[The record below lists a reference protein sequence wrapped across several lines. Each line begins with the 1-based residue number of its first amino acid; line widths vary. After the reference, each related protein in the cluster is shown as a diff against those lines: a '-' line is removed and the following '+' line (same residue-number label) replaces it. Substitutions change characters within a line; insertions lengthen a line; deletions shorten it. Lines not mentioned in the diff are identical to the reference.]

1 MVTWFPYWKE
11 PASQSTASHPGPC
24 CRWIHGYICITDSHR
39 SEAAIY
45 DPLLLTH
52 SAWTWQWDVT
62 SFWSKLTV
70 FKALAMNV
78 GLGSPMDREQVLI
91 RDCLDGDSASLLGLL
106 QPPGCFLP
114 YICFHSLSLQR
125 PYWSLAILGSR
136 SSLTVF
142 PDHCMP
148 SAVHIIP
155 MNNGKKRRLFHDPR
169 TFSDCGSLKWHLVFK
184 WAVNAFYYGVK
195 LYILMQ

>member
-1 MVTWFPYWKE
+1 MVSMLE
-11 PASQSTASHPGPC
+11 RAGLAEHSQPP
-24 CRWIHGYICITDSHR
+24 R
-39 SEAAIY
+39 
-45 DPLLLTH
+45 PLLSVDTWLH
-52 SAWTWQWDVT
+52 LHHWYSQIRGCYLCSSAAGSQWLNGQWDVT

-91 RDCLDGDSASLLGLL
+91 HHCLDGGSASLLGLL

-125 PYWSLAILGSR
+125 PSWSLAILGSR

-142 PDHCMP
+142 PEHCMP
-148 SAVHIIP
+148 NAVHIIP
-155 MNNGKKRRLFHDPR
+155 VNNGKKQRLVRDPR
-169 TFSDCGSLKWHLVFK
+169 TSPDMCH
-184 WAVNAFYYGVK
+184 
-195 LYILMQ
+195 